1 MRKYTFS
8 ALASVYAKEQAEYLN
23 DALESLFKQTCPATE
38 VVLVHDGELTQDLYN
53 CINKWKRKLPIV
65 EVKLQKNQGLGV
77 ALNEGLKHCRYEL
90 VARFDTDDIN
100 HPQRFEEQL
109 IAFQSDPELALLS
122 ADVEEFNHEV
132 GDINSVRV
140 LPKTNAEIRK
150 LAKSRNPFN
159 HMAIMFKKTEVLL
172 AGGYMHL
179 HYLEDYYLWL
189 RLLANQNKAQN
200 LPNILVS
207 ARIGNGMHERRRGF
221 SYLKSE
227 YQLLKIKKTLN
238 ITGYLDGFYFF
249 CLRGV
254 SRLLPTNL
262 LRIAYK
268 LLRN

>member
-1 MRKYTFS
+1 MTKKEIQDKIKATLARLTGGGKKKGVKHRKDKRQAASDQADIAAEIEAAEKRVLKLTEFVTVS
-8 ALASVYAKEQAEYLN
+8 ELASMMDIGVNDIIGACMSLGMFVSINQRLDAEII
-23 DALESLFKQTCPATE
+23 E
-38 VVLVHDGELTQDLYN
+38 VV
-53 CINKWKRKLPIV
+53 
-65 EVKLQKNQGLGV
+65 
-77 ALNEGLKHCRYEL
+77 A
-90 VARFDTDDIN
+90 
-100 HPQRFEEQL
+100 
-109 IAFQSDPELALLS
+109 
-122 ADVEEFNHEV
+122 EEFNHEV

-140 LPKTNAEIRK
+140 LPRTNAEIRK

-227 YQLLKIKKTLN
+227 YQLLKIKKSLN
-238 ITGYLDGFYFF
+238 ITGYLDGLYFF

-262 LRIAYK
+262 LRITYK